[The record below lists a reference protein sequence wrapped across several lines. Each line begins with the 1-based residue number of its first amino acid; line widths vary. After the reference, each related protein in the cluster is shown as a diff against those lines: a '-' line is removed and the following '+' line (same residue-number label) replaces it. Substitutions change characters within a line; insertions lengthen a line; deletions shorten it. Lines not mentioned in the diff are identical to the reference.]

1 MSLDAALNRA
11 YSQAERLR
19 DAARKA
25 ADTRPS
31 GIVAG
36 GPSASLGRANL
47 GAHAEQYA
55 HFRGW
60 QYVAIRAIAQRI
72 AGQPIRVARVA
83 ATPKGRKSADE
94 KALLPLRL
102 KSCCDRLEP
111 LESHPL
117 LDALADPNP
126 LMVAW
131 SLVFTTVAILELTGK
146 AHWWLSP
153 QNDRLS
159 IWPVPSH
166 WIEPV
171 DDMRTV
177 WNIRP
182 PKAVEPT
189 PVPGDQIAYFSLPD
203 PGNPL
208 GTVSPLSTQ
217 AAAVNADESIQEAQ
231 YRAFQN
237 GINPGVVLTAGRLP
251 DMANGRPGAR
261 PVLEPEQ
268 RTQLINAIRQAY
280 QGAHR
285 HGEPIILDGLIEDVK
300 PFTRT
305 PQEMAFL
312 DSGKSTKCRIF
323 QAFGV
328 NPLIVGEIEG
338 ANRAQAV
345 VAEDSFCTNAVNPL
359 MELMSQVMTAWLS
372 LAFRSEKLVV
382 WVEPCRAND
391 PEQTLKEWEL
401 GLKFGAV
408 TQNEYRSH
416 VLNLPEVTGLDLPLL
431 PVGMV
436 PRD

>member
-1 MSLDAALNRA
+1 MPLDAAINRA
-11 YSQAERLR
+11 YAQAERLR
-19 DAARKA
+19 DAIRKA
-25 ADTRPS
+25 ADARPGSVPARGPS
-31 GIVAG
+31 GSV
-36 GPSASLGRANL
+36 GRTNL

-83 ATPKGRKSADE
+83 PTLKGRKSHDF
-94 KALLPLRL
+94 KACLPNHL

-111 LESHPL
+111 LDSHPL

-131 SLVFTTVAILELTGK
+131 SLVFTTVASLELTGK
-146 AHWWLSP
+146 AYWWLVP
-153 QNDRLS
+153 QGERLT

-166 WIEPV
+166 WIEAA
-171 DDMRTV
+171 DDNRTS

-182 PKAVEPT
+182 PKAVEAT
-189 PVPGDQIAYFSLPD
+189 PVPGDQIVYFSLPD
-203 PGNPL
+203 PADPS
-208 GTVSPLSTQ
+208 GTISPLSTQ
-217 AAAVNADESIQEAQ
+217 APAINADESLQEAQ

-251 DMANGRPGAR
+251 DGPNGVRGAR

-268 RTQLINAIRQAY
+268 RSQLINAIRQAY
-280 QGAHR
+280 QGAQK
-285 HGEPIILDGLIEDVK
+285 HGEPIILDGLIDDVK

-312 DSGKSTKCRIF
+312 ESGRSTKSRIF

-359 MELMSQVMTAWLS
+359 LELMGQVMTAWLS
-372 LAFRSEKLVV
+372 PAFGAEKLVV
-382 WVEPCRAND
+382 WIEPCRAND

-401 GLKFGAV
+401 GLRFGAV
-408 TQNEYRSH
+408 TQNEYRTH
-416 VLNLPEVTGLDLPLL
+416 VLNLPEADGLDTPLL
-431 PVGMV
+431 PVGMI
-436 PRD
+436 PRE